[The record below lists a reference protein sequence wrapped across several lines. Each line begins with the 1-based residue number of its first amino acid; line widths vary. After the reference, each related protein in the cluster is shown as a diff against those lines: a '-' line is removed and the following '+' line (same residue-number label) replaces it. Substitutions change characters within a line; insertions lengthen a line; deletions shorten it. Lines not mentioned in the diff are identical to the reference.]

1 MSLRA
6 RDQKVFFV
14 SCDAE
19 HCDRPAPAG
28 LTPVEA
34 EVIARNAGWSASP
47 DLRGHRCDRCAP
59 REAPVE
65 TPLGEQIDQGF
76 EVDLEGL

>member
-6 RDQKVFFV
+6 RTQKVFYLE
-14 SCDAE
+14 CDTCHRE
-19 HCDRPAPAG
+19 APAG
-28 LTPVEA
+28 LMPIEA
-34 EVIARNAGWSASP
+34 ELNARKAGWSASP
-47 DLRGHRCDRCAP
+47 DLRGHRCAEFCIP

-76 EVDLEGL
+76 EVDLSGL

>member
-1 MSLRA
+1 MSLRV
-6 RDQKVFFV
+6 RTQQVFYL
-14 SCDAE
+14 E
-19 HCDRPAPAG
+19 CDRCHREAPAG
-28 LTPVEA
+28 LMPIEA
-34 EVIARNAGWSASP
+34 ELNARKAGWSASP
-47 DLRGHRCDRCAP
+47 DLKGHRCAEFCTP